1 VKKEIDW
8 FLHYLDVERGLS
20 VNTLNSY
27 RCDLTSFATF
37 LQENNQTNLQSAD
50 KTDIFEYLVHLQE
63 LQRTPA
69 TTARQLAAIKASYR
83 FRVFEGLQ
91 ELNPAQDLEPPKL
104 GRRLPKVL
112 TKKEVEKLLD
122 APSMSK
128 PDGIRD
134 KAMLEVL
141 YGTGLRVS
149 ELISLDLRDISC
161 SSGYV
166 RCTGK
171 GDKER
176 IVPLGSIGVFFVEK
190 YIFHAR
196 SVFVKHSTD
205 ALFLNQRGERLTR
218 QGCWKIIKKY
228 VQSAGIKNEVTP
240 HTLRHTFAT
249 HLLQNGADLRSV
261 QEMLGHSDIS
271 TTQIYTHLSPGKLR
285 EIYDSTH
292 PRA

>member
-1 VKKEIDW
+1 MKKDIDW
-8 FLHYLDVERGLS
+8 FLHYLAVERGLS
-20 VNTLNSY
+20 VNTLSSY
-27 RCDLTSFATF
+27 RCDLVSFGKF
-37 LQENNQTNLQSAD
+37 LQENKAKDFPKVEKN
-50 KTDIFEYLVHLQE
+50 DIFEYLVHLQE

-69 TTARQLAAIKASYR
+69 TIARQLAAIKAFYR

-91 ELNPAQDLEPPKL
+91 EVNPAQDLDPPKL
-104 GRRLPKVL
+104 GRRLPRVL
-112 TKKEVEKLLD
+112 TKKEVERLLE
-122 APSMSK
+122 APDLTK
-128 PDGIRD
+128 PDGVRD

-149 ELISLDLRDISC
+149 ELISLNLEDISC

-190 YIFHAR
+190 YIFHSR
-196 SVFVKHSTD
+196 VLFIKHSID
-205 ALFLNQRGERLTR
+205 AVFLNQRGERLTR
-218 QGCWKIIKKY
+218 QGCWKIIRKY
-228 VQSAGIKNEVTP
+228 VQASGIGGQVTP

-271 TTQIYTHLSPGKLR
+271 TTQIYTHLTPGKLR
-285 EIYDSTH
+285 EIYDATH

>member
-1 VKKEIDW
+1 MKKDIDW
-8 FLHYLDVERGLS
+8 FLHYLAVERCLAE
-20 VNTLNSY
+20 NTRNSY
-27 RCDLTSFATF
+27 CCDLVSFAFF
-37 LQENNQTNLQSAD
+37 LSEVKHKDFQSAE
-50 KTDIFEYLVHLQE
+50 KRDIFEYLVHLQE
-63 LQRTPA
+63 MQRTPA
-69 TTARQLAAIKASYR
+69 TIARQLAAIKAFYR
-83 FRVFEGLQ
+83 FRQFEGLQ
-91 ELNPAQDLEPPKL
+91 EDNPSQDLEPPKL

-112 TKKEVEKLLD
+112 SKAEVERLLKMPD
-122 APSMSK
+122 TTK
-128 PDGIRD
+128 PFGLRD

-149 ELISLDLRDISC
+149 ELISLDLDNISC

-166 RCTGK
+166 RCLGK

-176 IVPLGSIGVFFVEK
+176 IIPLGSIAVFYVQRYLLEG
-190 YIFHAR
+190 R
-196 SVFVKHSTD
+196 VRFVKRATD
-205 ALFLNQRGERLTR
+205 AVFLNQRGERLTR

-228 VQSAGIKNEVTP
+228 VRGANVREQVTP

-271 TTQIYTHLSPGKLR
+271 TTQIYTHITPGKLR
-285 EIYDSTH
+285 EVYDNTH

>member
-1 VKKEIDW
+1 MKKDIDW
-8 FLHYLDVERGLS
+8 FLHYLAVERGLS

-27 RCDLTSFATF
+27 SCDLMSFGNF
-37 LQENNQTNLQSAD
+37 LYNNKKKNFQTAEKN
-50 KTDIFEYLVHLQE
+50 DILDYLVHLQE
-63 LQRTPA
+63 LKRTPA
-69 TTARQLAAIKASYR
+69 TVARQLAAIKAFYR

-91 ELNPAQDLEPPKL
+91 DANPPQDLDPPKL

-122 APSMSK
+122 APDLTK
-128 PDGIRD
+128 LDCIRD

-149 ELISLDLRDISC
+149 ELVSLDMEDISC

-176 IVPLGSIGVFFVEK
+176 IVPLGSIGVFYLEK
-190 YIFHAR
+190 YLFHAR
-196 SVFVKHSTD
+196 SMFVKHAID
-205 ALFLNQRGERLTR
+205 AVFLNQRGERLTR

-228 VQSAGIKNEVTP
+228 VQAAGIREHVTP
-240 HTLRHTFAT
+240 HTFRHTFAT

-271 TTQIYTHLSPGKLR
+271 TTQIYTHLTPGKIR
-285 EIYDSTH
+285 EVYDSAH

>member
-1 VKKEIDW
+1 MKKEIDW
-8 FLHYLDVERGLS
+8 FLHYLSVERGLAE
-20 VNTLNSY
+20 NTRYSY
-27 RCDLTSFATF
+27 SCDLVSFAFF
-37 LQENNQTNLQSAD
+37 LKEAKHKDFHTVE
-50 KTDIFEYLVHLQE
+50 KRDIFEYLVHLQE
-63 LQRTPA
+63 MQRTPA
-69 TTARQLAAIKASYR
+69 TIARQLAAIKAFYR
-83 FRVFEGLQ
+83 FRQFEGIQ
-91 ELNPAQDLEPPKL
+91 EDNPSLDLEPPKL

-112 TKKEVEKLLD
+112 SKAEVERLLEMPD
-122 APSMSK
+122 TSK
-128 PDGIRD
+128 PFGLRD

-149 ELISLDLRDISC
+149 ELISLDLENVCC

-166 RCTGK
+166 RCIGK

-176 IVPLGSIGVFFVEK
+176 IVPLGSIAVFYFQRYLLE
-190 YIFHAR
+190 AR
-196 SVFVKHSTD
+196 SKFIKRTTD
-205 ALFLNQRGERLTR
+205 AVFLNQRGQRLTR

-228 VQSAGIKNEVTP
+228 VRASNIRQQVTP

-271 TTQIYTHLSPGKLR
+271 TTQIYTHITPGRLR
-285 EIYDSTH
+285 EVYDNTH

>member
-1 VKKEIDW
+1 MKKDIDW
-8 FLHYLDVERGLS
+8 FLHYLAVERGLS

-27 RCDLTSFATF
+27 SGDLVSFGTF
-37 LQENNQTNLQSAD
+37 LQETKGIDFGRAE
-50 KTDIFEYLVHLQE
+50 KRDIFEYLVHLQE

-69 TTARQLAAIKASYR
+69 TIARQLAAIKAFYR
-83 FRVFEGLQ
+83 FRVFEGIQ
-91 ELNPAQDLEPPKL
+91 DLNPAQDLEPPKL

-112 TKKEVEKLLD
+112 TKQEVERLLD
-122 APSMSK
+122 APDLSK

-141 YGTGLRVS
+141 YGTGLRVT
-149 ELISLDLRDISC
+149 ELVSLNLEDVSC

-166 RCTGK
+166 RCLGK

-176 IVPLGSIGVFFVEK
+176 IVPLGSVGVFFVEK
-190 YIFHAR
+190 YICHAR
-196 SVFVKHSTD
+196 GIFVKHTTD
-205 ALFLNQRGERLTR
+205 ALFLNQRGDRLTR

-228 VQSAGIKNEVTP
+228 VQKSGIKAEVTP

-285 EIYDSTH
+285 EIYDSAH

>member
-1 VKKEIDW
+1 MKKDINW
-8 FLHYLDVERGLS
+8 FLHYLAVERGLS
-20 VNTLNSY
+20 VNTLDSY
-27 RCDLTSFATF
+27 SSDLTSFGTF
-37 LQENNQTNLQSAD
+37 LEEEKGIGLGQAE
-50 KTDIFEYLVHLQE
+50 KKDIFQYLVHLQE
-63 LQRTPA
+63 LQRSPA
-69 TTARQLAAIKASYR
+69 TIARQLAAIKAFYR
-83 FRVFEGLQ
+83 FRVFEGIQ
-91 ELNPAQDLEPPKL
+91 EVNPAQDLEPPKL

-112 TKKEVEKLLD
+112 SRQEVEKLLD
-122 APSMSK
+122 APDLSK

-141 YGTGLRVS
+141 YGTGLRVT
-149 ELISLDLRDISC
+149 ELVSLNLEDISC
-161 SSGYV
+161 SMGYV
-166 RCTGK
+166 RCVGK

-176 IVPLGSIGVFFVEK
+176 IVPMGSIGVFFVEK
-190 YIFHAR
+190 YIYHAR
-196 SVFVKHSTD
+196 SVFIKSTTD
-205 ALFLNQRGERLTR
+205 ALFLNQRGSRLTR

-228 VQSAGIKNEVTP
+228 VKISGIKSEVTP

-285 EIYDSTH
+285 EIYDSAH

>member
-1 VKKEIDW
+1 MKKDINW
-8 FLHYLDVERGLS
+8 FLHYLAVERGLS
-20 VNTLNSY
+20 VNTLKSY
-27 RCDLTSFATF
+27 SGDLVSFGTF
-37 LQENNQTNLQSAD
+37 LREAKGIDFGTAE
-50 KTDIFEYLVHLQE
+50 KKDIFEYLVHLQE

-69 TTARQLAAIKASYR
+69 TIARQLAAIKAFYR
-83 FRVFEGLQ
+83 FRVFEGIQ
-91 ELNPAQDLEPPKL
+91 ELNPAQELEPPKL

-112 TKKEVEKLLD
+112 TKQEVERLLD
-122 APSMSK
+122 APDLSK

-141 YGTGLRVS
+141 YGTGLRVT
-149 ELISLDLRDISC
+149 ELVSLNLEDVSC

-166 RCTGK
+166 RCLGK

-176 IVPLGSIGVFFVEK
+176 IVPLGSVGVFFVEK
-190 YIFHAR
+190 YIWHAR
-196 SVFVKHSTD
+196 GMFVKRTTD
-205 ALFLNQRGERLTR
+205 ALFLNQRGDRLTR

-228 VQSAGIKNEVTP
+228 VHISGIKAEVTP

-285 EIYDSTH
+285 EIYDSAH

>member
-1 VKKEIDW
+1 VNKEIDR
-8 FLHYLDVERGLS
+8 FLHYLAVERGLS

-27 RCDLTSFATF
+27 RCDLISFASF
-37 LQENNQTNLQSAD
+37 LQDRKKTNLPDAEKQ
-50 KTDIFEYLVHLQE
+50 DIFEYLVYLQE
-63 LQRTPA
+63 MQRTPA
-69 TTARQLAAIKASYR
+69 TIARQLAAIKAFYR

-91 ELNPAQDLEPPKL
+91 ESNPARDLEPPKL

-112 TKKEVEKLLD
+112 SKKEVEKLLD
-122 APSMSK
+122 APDLSK

-149 ELISLDLRDISC
+149 ELISLNLNDISC
-161 SSGYV
+161 SAGYV

-176 IVPLGSIGVFFVEK
+176 IVPLGSIGVFFLEK
-190 YIFHAR
+190 YLFHAR
-196 SVFVKHSTD
+196 NVFLKHPTN

-228 VQSAGIKNEVTP
+228 VQAAGIKSEVTP

-271 TTQIYTHLSPGKLR
+271 TTQIYTHLSPGRIR

>member
-1 VKKEIDW
+1 MDKDIDW
-8 FLHYLDVERGLS
+8 FLHYLAVERGLS
-20 VNTLNSY
+20 VNTLASY
-27 RCDLTSFATF
+27 RCDLTSFASF
-37 LQENNQTNLQSAD
+37 LLKNKKKHLPSAD
-50 KTDIFEYLVHLQE
+50 KQDIFEYLVHLQE

-69 TTARQLAAIKASYR
+69 TIARQLAAIKAFYR
-83 FRVFEGLQ
+83 FRLLEGLQ
-91 ELNPAQDLEPPKL
+91 EFNPAQDLEPPKL

-112 TKKEVEKLLD
+112 TKKEVEKLLE
-122 APSMSK
+122 APNLSR

-149 ELISLDLRDISC
+149 ELTSLDLEDISC

-166 RCTGK
+166 RCIGK

-190 YIFHAR
+190 YLFHAR
-196 SVFVKHSTD
+196 SLFIKHPTN
-205 ALFLNQRGERLTR
+205 AVFLNQRGERLTR

-228 VQSAGIKNEVTP
+228 VQAAGIKSEVTP

-271 TTQIYTHLSPGKLR
+271 TTQIYTHLTPGKIR

>member
-1 VKKEIDW
+1 MKKDIDW
-8 FLHYLDVERGLS
+8 FLHYLAVERGLS

-27 RCDLTSFATF
+27 SCDLVSFGNF
-37 LQENNQTNLQSAD
+37 LQEHKKKDFIDTEKND
-50 KTDIFEYLVHLQE
+50 VFEYMVHLQE

-69 TTARQLAAIKASYR
+69 TIARQLAAIKAFYR
-83 FRVFEGLQ
+83 FRVFEGIQ
-91 ELNPAQDLEPPKL
+91 EKNPAQDIEPPKL
-104 GRRLPKVL
+104 GRRLPRVL
-112 TKKEVEKLLD
+112 SKKEMEKLLETPD
-122 APSMSK
+122 LTK

-149 ELISLDLRDISC
+149 ELVSLDLEDISC

-176 IVPLGSIGVFFVEK
+176 IVPLGSIGIFYVEN
-190 YIFHAR
+190 YLFHAR
-196 SVFVKHSTD
+196 SLFIKHPID
-205 ALFLNQRGERLTR
+205 AVFLNQRGERLTR

-228 VQSAGIKNEVTP
+228 VQAAGIKGQVTP

-271 TTQIYTHLSPGKLR
+271 TTQIYTHLTPGKIR
-285 EIYDSTH
+285 EIYDSAH